1 LTEAGGSCGGGQD
14 GEETRHVGRLFG
26 PGPLNSN
33 ISELN
38 IILSKETSID
48 LIKDVL
54 PLLKKFQI
62 KYEIIRN

>member
-1 LTEAGGSCGGGQD
+1 LTEAGGSRGGGQD
-14 GEETRHVGRLFG
+14 GEETRRVGRLFG
-26 PGPLNSN
+26 PVPLNSN

-48 LIKDVL
+48 LIKDVI

>member
-1 LTEAGGSCGGGQD
+1 LTKAGGSRGGGQD
-14 GEETRHVGRLFG
+14 GEETRRVGRLFG
-26 PGPLNSN
+26 PDPLN

-48 LIKDVL
+48 LIKDVI